1 MIQLDV
7 TASAVQAQLV
17 SVGVSQPAIAKN
29 PSGVEEPPP
38 VALDEKRGIEVM
50 TATQFCR
57 DLCNTPPKFNS
68 SPLKNDG
75 WEMILSFWV
84 SVTFQGRTVKLQ
96 VSKP

>member
-7 TASAVQAQLV
+7 TASAVQAQRV

-57 DLCNTPPKFNS
+57 DLCNTRP
-68 SPLKNDG
+68 
-75 WEMILSFWV
+75 
-84 SVTFQGRTVKLQ
+84 
-96 VSKP
+96 